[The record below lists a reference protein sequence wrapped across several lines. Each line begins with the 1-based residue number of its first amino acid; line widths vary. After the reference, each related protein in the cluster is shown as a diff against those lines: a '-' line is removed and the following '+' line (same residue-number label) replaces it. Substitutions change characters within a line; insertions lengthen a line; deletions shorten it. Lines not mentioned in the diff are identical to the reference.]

1 MMIKFLNR
9 VISILVVAFLISA
22 GLAMLTVVFF
32 PEWQEYILSLMYPE
46 TKLIFIAT
54 AIVLICSGI
63 LIMLTGRKKKNKE
76 RILSFKNDDGVIQI
90 STVAI
95 SDYISKLT
103 SEFPSVIKMQPEVV
117 PHGNMIDIVVTLRVK
132 AGPQIHEICEVM
144 QRRVRETMV
153 NGLGISDVRRVIV
166 HVKEISPEHKSD

>member
-1 MMIKFLNR
+1 MKFLNR
-9 VISILVVAFLISA
+9 LITLFVVIVLLSSGITLLAAIL
-22 GLAMLTVVFF
+22 F
-32 PEWQEYILSLMYPE
+32 PEWQGHLLSLINPHE
-46 TKLIFIAT
+46 KLIFIAT
-54 AIVLICSGI
+54 AVALFCTGM
-63 LIMLTGRKKKNKE
+63 LIMLTGTKKKNKE

-95 SDYISKLT
+95 SDYISKLIT
-103 SEFPSVIKMQPEVV
+103 EFPSVIKMQPEVA
-117 PHGNMIDIVVTLRVK
+117 PHGNMVDVVVTLRVK

-166 HVKEISPEHKSD
+166 NVKEISPEHKSD